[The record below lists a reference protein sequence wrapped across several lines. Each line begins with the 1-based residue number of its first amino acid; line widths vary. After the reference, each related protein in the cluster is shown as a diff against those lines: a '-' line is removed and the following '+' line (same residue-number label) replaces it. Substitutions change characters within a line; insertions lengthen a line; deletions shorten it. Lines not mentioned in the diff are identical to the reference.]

1 MDSPTR
7 FRARGWCRNTPSAAR
22 AQQQPVTSNAH
33 RRGLCRSA
41 FSPAYRP
48 TRWLAVM
55 ARHRSLDRHT
65 VLAMENAT
73 DLLRMPG
80 MRRSKFLLPHTL
92 AGTVLGATRLPLAHH
107 AWRLRDVGL
116 GLGLGLGPGDYR
128 RMLPELVACAKGA
141 FVRLQGMGSAPGWP
155 GPQARACT
163 SVAAHAGALICV
175 PAENPCSHRWLYS
188 AAPEDGRAPPRARHQ
203 RRRHAL
209 HFLALHMHATAAGEL
224 LMLRSF
230 SFPLAAP
237 AARKPPV
244 RDPRCPCCPSRRP
257 AHV

>member
-1 MDSPTR
+1 
-7 FRARGWCRNTPSAAR
+7 
-22 AQQQPVTSNAH
+22 
-33 RRGLCRSA
+33 
-41 FSPAYRP
+41 
-48 TRWLAVM
+48 
-55 ARHRSLDRHT
+55 
-65 VLAMENAT
+65 
-73 DLLRMPG
+73 MPG

-92 AGTVLGATRLPLAHH
+92 AGTVFGATRLPLAHH
-107 AWRLRDVGL
+107 AWRWRDV
-116 GLGLGLGPGDYR
+116 GLGLGPGDYR
-128 RMLPELVACAKGA
+128 RMLPELVAGRQRGFCGVFWACGGWA
-141 FVRLQGMGSAPGWP
+141 GRLWGGGEVFLWVFVGLQGIGSAGSAPGLP
-155 GPQARACT
+155 GPKARACT
-163 SVAAHAGALICV
+163 SVAAHDGALICV

-188 AAPEDGRAPPRARHQ
+188 AAPEERRAPPRARHQ

>member
-1 MDSPTR
+1 
-7 FRARGWCRNTPSAAR
+7 
-22 AQQQPVTSNAH
+22 
-33 RRGLCRSA
+33 
-41 FSPAYRP
+41 
-48 TRWLAVM
+48 
-55 ARHRSLDRHT
+55 
-65 VLAMENAT
+65 
-73 DLLRMPG
+73 MPG

-92 AGTVLGATRLPLAHH
+92 AGTVFGATRLPLAHH
-107 AWRLRDVGL
+107 PSRPRAVGR
-116 GLGLGLGPGDYR
+116 GLVPAPHPPI
-128 RMLPELVACAKGA
+128 LPPPPPCPSAAPHDGA
-141 FVRLQGMGSAPGWP
+141 R
-155 GPQARACT
+155 
-163 SVAAHAGALICV
+163 ICV

-188 AAPEDGRAPPRARHQ
+188 AAPEERRAPPRARHQ